1 MYCTKCNLEFEENK
15 KSCPRCGAA
24 IQENKKTTNRVQIS
38 KELICSIIWSAFI
51 FTLTVIISFSLHTK
65 IDSTP
70 GGLNHNYVMA
80 VPNNSKP
87 IIIGFSGIL
96 ILSSTI
102 ATILFSKMNLKE
114 KAVSFLV
121 AFCSLA
127 SSIYMVNFCLD
138 I

>member
-1 MYCTKCNLEFEENK
+1 MYCTKCNLEFESNK

-24 IQENKKTTNRVQIS
+24 IYENKNTNSVQIS
-38 KELICSIIWSAFI
+38 KELICSIIWSAFV

-70 GGLNHNYVMA
+70 AALSHNYVMA

-87 IIIGFSGIL
+87 FISGLSVIL
-96 ILSSTI
+96 ILISTI
-102 ATILFSKMNLKE
+102 ITIMFSKMNLKE

-127 SSIYMVNFCLD
+127 GSICMVNFCLE